1 MSIKI
6 GDIDDLKAKVKEAFN
21 KVLDEETKD
30 MYIKK
35 IDCITPA
42 MAEKIKDIFYK
53 KIKKH
58 NKYKKQYNEQNKQKK
73 EGGGKRKKRK
83 TRKIQKGGFFELI
96 TYTCLA
102 LSALSIL
109 CLPVALVTQCIY
121 RGFDGLRQ
129 SDQLEGFGVF
139 SDEEQR
145 KQRRNSSI
153 IRGRVRRI
161 KNSSKSLSRMSHGDK
176 LKFIFKKN
184 KMDFKRLYESLVH
197 IFAYLNDRETIITD
211 KDIVEITDKI
221 RSTFSMN
228 KFLYYNIYRETL
240 HNFLEEQ
247 SNSSR
252 FIEGWQRPGYVDEQ
266 YKVYQNLPDDHE
278 DIEEMH
284 RKVNEKIDETVS
296 DIENIFGSFIGQP
309 NYTGSSYTLHVTPI
323 GKTDDPDE
331 VNYEF
336 TPIDR
341 DDGKENDEYDELAI
355 QRAINIAQISN
366 LAGQGQFADG
376 SLPGDYDDDGNFIP
390 DRQYQ
395 QQRRMRY
402 SEDAAII
409 AENAYGEAAESY
421 GVRRRNISNPDSN
434 VGYMDMNQYN
444 EERSGESKRVA
455 EAAEDAAIERGGISF
470 GTGLRRRYG
479 HTYEYQ
485 GGKKKHRR
493 TRRHARRRT
502 RRLTNKRKQQRTKTK
517 KK

>member
-6 GDIDDLKAKVKEAFN
+6 GNIDDLKAKIKEAFN
-21 KVLDEETKD
+21 KVLDKGIKD
-30 MYIKK
+30 MYIEK

-53 KIKKH
+53 KIKKY
-58 NKYKKQYNEQNKQKK
+58 NKKQKK
-73 EGGGKRKKRK
+73 QKTEGGGKRKRKRK
-83 TRKIQKGGFFELI
+83 TRKIQKGGFLDFLM
-96 TYTCLA
+96 YTFLA
-102 LSALSIL
+102 VTALSIL
-109 CLPVALVTQCIY
+109 AIPVALAGQCVY
-121 RGFDGLRQ
+121 GGYEYLREN
-129 SDQLEGFGVF
+129 DQLEGFGVF
-139 SDEEQR
+139 SDEEYR
-145 KQRRNSSI
+145 VQRRNSSI

-161 KNSSKSLSRMSHGDK
+161 KNSSKSLSRMSHGGK
-176 LKFIFKKN
+176 LKFIFEKN

-197 IFAYLNDRETIITD
+197 IFAYLNDPKTIITYE
-211 KDIVEITDKI
+211 DIVEITDKI

-309 NYTGSSYTLHVTPI
+309 NYTGSSYTLHITPI

-341 DDGKENDEYDELAI
+341 TDGKENDEYDELAI
-355 QRAINIAQISN
+355 QRAIDVAQISN

-376 SLPGDYDDDGNFIP
+376 SLPGVHDDDGNFIP

-470 GTGLRRRYG
+470 GTGLRERYG
-479 HTYEYQ
+479 HKYKYQ

-502 RRLTNKRKQQRTKTK
+502 RRLTYKRKQQRTKTK